1 MEYTKEEYQRLAI
14 GVPSRSE
21 FELDLMLSGLVT
33 HIEGLY
39 KIENYQGMQ
48 EAQLAYQVVQLIR
61 EEKEMRYEQEMQ
73 FDYWDSLGIVEWLE
87 EETEEER

>member
-1 MEYTKEEYQRLAI
+1 MEYTKEEYQRLVI
-14 GVPSRSE
+14 GIPSRSE

-48 EAQLAYQVVQLIR
+48 EAHLAYQVVQLIR
-61 EEKEMRYEQEMQ
+61 EEK
-73 FDYWDSLGIVEWLE
+73 
-87 EETEEER
+87 

>member
-1 MEYTKEEYQRLAI
+1 MEYTKEEYQRLVI

-21 FELDLMLSGLVT
+21 FELDLMLRGLVT
-33 HIEGLY
+33 LIEGLY

-73 FDYWDSLGIVEWLE
+73 FEYWDSLGIIEWL
-87 EETEEER
+87 EETEEEE